1 MVGTALGGLV
11 AAATLFASGGVAA
24 AEGSSAP
31 GSAGAPVVDPNNGG
45 AGCPDLLVVAASGAG
60 DSTVD
65 RDPFADKNQLP
76 GANWLNRITVS
87 LGQANRDQPGTVGWM
102 YVPYPSTY
110 GLGLLADV
118 PT

>member
-1 MVGTALGGLV
+1 MGRRVERMVGTALGGLV
-11 AAATLFASGGVAA
+11 AAATVFASGGVAA

-65 RDPFADKNQLP
+65 RDPFADMNQLP
-76 GANWLNRITVS
+76 GRT
-87 LGQANRDQPGTVGWM
+87 G
-102 YVPYPSTY
+102 
-110 GLGLLADV
+110 
-118 PT
+118 

>member
-65 RDPFADKNQLP
+65 RDPFADMNQLP
-76 GANWLNRITVS
+76 G
-87 LGQANRDQPGTVGWM
+87 
-102 YVPYPSTY
+102 
-110 GLGLLADV
+110 
-118 PT
+118 PTG